1 METAVPVARL
11 YLQHPSQPV
20 ASAAHGL
27 FCAVVQA
34 ADPRARG
41 GLATAYLDWAV
52 PAYPATCPPA
62 SLALGVDTLAR
73 ALPAGSSDAPAMAL
87 RLADRVSQL
96 LQQLGGNEVRAHLAV
111 SGSMQQYCPFVD
123 ACIIWCMLRQCTFEL
138 V

>member
-1 METAVPVARL
+1 ML

-27 FCAVVQA
+27 ICAVVQA

-41 GLATAYLDWAV
+41 GLATAYLDCAL

-73 ALPAGSSDAPAMAL
+73 ALPAGSSDAPAVAM
-87 RLADRVSQL
+87 RIADRVSQL
-96 LQQLGGNEVRAHLAV
+96 LHQHGRDAVRAHFAMP
-111 SGSMQQYCPFVD
+111 GN
-123 ACIIWCMLRQCTFEL
+123 AQCRALSICVTRRRTAGL
-138 V
+138 VRNCNQHAWQCGV